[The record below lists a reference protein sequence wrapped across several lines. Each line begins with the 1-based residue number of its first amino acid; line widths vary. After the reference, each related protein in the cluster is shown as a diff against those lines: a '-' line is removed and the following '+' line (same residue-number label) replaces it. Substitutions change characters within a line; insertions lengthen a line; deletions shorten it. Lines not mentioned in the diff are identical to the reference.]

1 MNDEE
6 MEALRRRVMD
16 FVNEAHFECNE
27 EYNAVTSTKYQSLA
41 MLEAIVLSAIMSAQK
56 RSAIRKIANQPTHQ
70 N

>member
-16 FVNEAHFECNE
+16 FVNESHFECKEN
-27 EYNAVTSTKYQSLA
+27 YNAVTSTKYQSLA
-41 MLEAIVLSAIMSAQK
+41 MLETIVLSAITSAQK
-56 RSAIRKIANQPTHQ
+56 RSPIRKIANLPTPK